1 MEMDLLTDVK
11 EEVPQQDS
19 SSYGLET
26 YDHVGN
32 CDIVEVEINPKE
44 LSELLA
50 ELSTIRGL
58 QTQVIEENEEC
69 KIYSSKE
76 TTKESPTI
84 NQQEFVVSTLNEA
97 YSTFEDSAEYKI
109 LDDETYDETDADQKN
124 FPLLDDNKPTFYA
137 FEESYDDHTDEDRK
151 DLIPEYK
158 PLDFTARE
166 QIVATDI
173 SLVLKRLDEY
183 MLTKFL
189 KTRHQH
195 VRVRLLETIIENH
208 ARAEMFPNITEPTKL
223 GVGQWMCHKCYNLYS
238 ERKLVVRH
246 LKETHEKTTSYKC
259 EFCPRSFVSFGTL
272 TTHVQHIHNQ
282 ISRYD
287 CPKCEEFKSQR
298 KIPLVEH
305 LVDVHGI
312 PESEAD
318 SLIKSNYKLNYD
330 NRKHQRERYNL
341 NPVEP
346 ENICRLCKKEFLDED
361 SLNKHLCLVRVRAI
375 EKLEFHS
382 QSANVLSC
390 PLCNEIF
397 EHLDFL
403 KEHYLK
409 LHAENGPEAMEY
421 QEEVR
426 QLHESRLKKK
436 KIGGDSISV
445 EFEGNEEIPGNP
457 ILCDQCPFTTKSV
470 QYLEQHIS
478 AMHSKESKYVCVTF
492 PPGTFVQA
500 FICFQ
505 IFLRILLLHHK

>member
-1 MEMDLLTDVK
+1 MDCLAEVK
-11 EEVPQQDS
+11 EEPS
-19 SSYGLET
+19 HGFET
-26 YDHVGN
+26 HDQFGH

-50 ELSTIRGL
+50 ELSSINGL

-69 KIYSSKE
+69 KIYPSIENIERNPS
-76 TTKESPTI
+76 I
-84 NQQEFVVSTLNEA
+84 HQQEFVVSTVNDTYE
-97 YSTFEDSAEYKI
+97 TFDDSAEYNNVDEEKY
-109 LDDETYDETDADQKN
+109 DDSEPDQKN
-124 FPLLDDNKPTFYA
+124 IALDDNTPTFYA
-137 FEESYDDHTDEDRK
+137 FEESFRADSDDDRK
-151 DLIPEYK
+151 DWVPEHK
-158 PLDFTARE
+158 PLDIAVQE
-166 QIVATDI
+166 QVVASDF

-183 MLTKFL
+183 MLTKFV

-272 TTHVQHIHNQ
+272 STHVQHIHHQ

-287 CPKCEEFKSQR
+287 CPKCDEFKSQR

-305 LVDVHGI
+305 LVDVHGV
-312 PESEAD
+312 PDSEAD
-318 SLIKSNYKLNYD
+318 SLIKSNYKLKYD
-330 NRKHQRERYNL
+330 NRKHQRERYLL
-341 NPVEP
+341 NPVES
-346 ENICRLCKKEFLDED
+346 ENVCRLCKKEFLDED
-361 SLNKHLCLVRVRAI
+361 SLNKHLCMVRVRAI
-375 EKLEFHS
+375 EKLEFQS
-382 QSANVLSC
+382 QLAEVLSC
-390 PLCNEIF
+390 PLCNETF

-409 LHAENGPEAMEY
+409 LHAENGPEAIEY

-436 KIGGDSISV
+436 KILV
-445 EFEGNEEIPGNP
+445 EDEGSEEISDNP

-470 QYLEQHIS
+470 QYLQQHIS
-478 AMHSKESKYVCVTF
+478 AMHSKESRYVVPF
-492 PPGTFVQA
+492 F
-500 FICFQ
+500 
-505 IFLRILLLHHK
+505 LLHFLS